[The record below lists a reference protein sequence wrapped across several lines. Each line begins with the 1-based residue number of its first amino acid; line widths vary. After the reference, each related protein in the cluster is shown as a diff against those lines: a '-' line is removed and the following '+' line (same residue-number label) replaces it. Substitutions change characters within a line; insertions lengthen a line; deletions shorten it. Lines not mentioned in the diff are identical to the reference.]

1 MRFLD
6 FEFAGNSVSTWLTA
20 LTTAFLVFFVVWI
33 VRSIL
38 VRRLTALAEKRD
50 EIGVMEFAA
59 EMFRKI
65 NLFIVAVFALYFGSR
80 ALYMVESKY
89 AWFKTIAVIA
99 LIVQLGIWANAGINF
114 WFARYKK
121 AYLEKDASRVSTV
134 GAMIFIGRIVLFSII
149 FLLALDNIPG
159 VEVDTLLASL
169 GVGGIAVALAVQNV
183 LADLF
188 ASLSI
193 SLDKP
198 FVIGDFIIVDNYMGS
213 IEHVGLKTTR
223 VRSLSG
229 EQLVFANNDLLNS
242 RIRNY
247 KRMYERRVVF
257 AVGVTYQTSS
267 EQLRKIPLMIR
278 GIIES
283 QERTRFD
290 RAHFKEFGDCSLNF
304 EIVYYMLTPDYNTY
318 MDIQEAINLA
328 IYEQFEDEGIEF
340 AYPTQTLFF
349 GNTAEV
355 ATRTAIDPTT

>member
-229 EQLVFANNDLLNS
+229 EQLVFANNDLLNR